1 MHGSDPEAQVRAE
14 LEQIMPLVSALTG
27 LPARWSGVV
36 ELVEGANF
44 KGKKHHTC
52 SIQLASGLASQE
64 ARWTTLIHESLHAV
78 SAGYSLT
85 AYQSVPGWE
94 EGVVEQLQRL
104 LRGDILAHMGIAIPS
119 TVLADLDARHRY
131 NVYIRALEAVRS
143 SRGTSETQFYLSLLA
158 TPLADRPTKM
168 LMEARRLPAWQRR
181 DALEAVSVSNATLK
195 QSFSGGTFSAEEAL

>member
-1 MHGSDPEAQVRAE
+1 MQGSDTEAQVRAE

-27 LPARWSGVV
+27 LATRWSGVV
-36 ELVEGANF
+36 ELVETTEF
-44 KGKKHHTC
+44 KGKKRHTC
-52 SIQLASGLASQE
+52 SIQLASGLASQD

-94 EGVVEQLQRL
+94 EGVVEQLQRI
-104 LRGDILAHMGIAIPS
+104 LRDDIFARIGVVIPK
-119 TVLADLDARHRY
+119 TILGPLDADHPY
-131 NVYIRALEAVRS
+131 NVYIRALEKVRS
-143 SRGTSETQFYLSLLA
+143 SRGISEAEFYLSLLA

-168 LMEARRLPAWQRR
+168 IMEAHRLPEWQRR

-195 QSFSGGTFSAEEAL
+195 QSFSGGTFANEEAL